1 MNDTRINGLRGLI
14 RDVPDFPEPGV
25 VFKDITPVL
34 ADAAAL
40 NGAVE
45 ALAGPYLD
53 SGITRVVGI
62 EARGFIFGVPVA
74 RRLGVGFVPIRK
86 PGKLPYSVE
95 REEYT
100 LEYGTDLLEIHTDAL
115 VPGDRV
121 LIIDDVLATGGT
133 AAAAVRLIRRLGA
146 EVSGVAVLVELSF
159 LDGRSHV
166 PDGVALTTLVTYD
179 AP

>member
-1 MNDTRINGLRGLI
+1 VSDFDFKALI

-34 ADAAAL
+34 ADAEAL
-40 NGAVE
+40 DAAVE
-45 ALAGPYLD
+45 ALAAPYA
-53 SGITRVVGI
+53 GQGVTRVVGI

-86 PGKLPYSVE
+86 PGKLPYTVE

-115 VPGDRV
+115 VSGDRV

-146 EVSGVAVLVELSF
+146 EVAGVAVLVELLF
-159 LDGRSHV
+159 LSGRAQVPEGVPLTALVEYDGS
-166 PDGVALTTLVTYD
+166 
-179 AP
+179 

>member
-1 MNDTRINGLRGLI
+1 MSDVDFKTLI

-34 ADAAAL
+34 ADAVALDAGVEGLAA
-40 NGAVE
+40 
-45 ALAGPYLD
+45 PYAD
-53 SGITRVVGI
+53 IGITRVAGI

-74 RRLGVGFVPIRK
+74 RRLGVGFVPVRK

-95 REEYT
+95 SEEYT
-100 LEYGTDLLEIHTDAL
+100 LEYGSDLLEIHSDAL
-115 VPGDRV
+115 IPGDRV

-146 EVSGVAVLVELSF
+146 EVAGVAVLIELSF
-159 LDGRSHV
+159 LEGRKLIPEDV
-166 PDGVALTTLVTYD
+166 PLTTLVTYD

>member
-1 MNDTRINGLRGLI
+1 MSDVDFKALI

-25 VFKDITPVL
+25 VYKDITPVL
-34 ADAAAL
+34 ADATAL
-40 NGAVE
+40 NAGVE
-45 ALAGPYLD
+45 GLAAPYEEM
-53 SGITRVVGI
+53 GITRVAGI

-86 PGKLPYSVE
+86 PGKLPYAVE
-95 REEYT
+95 SEEYT
-100 LEYGTDLLEIHTDAL
+100 LEYGSDLLEIHTDAL

-146 EVSGVAVLVELSF
+146 DVVGVAVLVELSF
-159 LDGRSHV
+159 LEGRKQV
-166 PDGVALTTLVTYD
+166 PDDVPLTTLVTYD